1 MYLTDARIMDAIKRG
16 FTIYRR
22 NRRATT
28 LTKEDVRHIYISGR
42 FNCYLSFEDFLAD
55 DWEIQNKQSIIINLN
70 NIFNWRGAK
79 YGYYRNGK
87 GTKTTLWSSHE
98 KGLHKGTEKRNWLS
112 MLWMPVLY
120 KRVCRV

>member
-28 LTKEDVRHIYISGR
+28 LTKEDVRRIYISGR
-42 FNCYLSFEDFLAD
+42 LNCYLSFDDFLAD

-70 NIFNWRGAK
+70 NIF
-79 YGYYRNGK
+79 
-87 GTKTTLWSSHE
+87 H
-98 KGLHKGTEKRNWLS
+98 
-112 MLWMPVLY
+112 
-120 KRVCRV
+120 